1 MPLDDI
7 PNNSA
12 ARPELGEICMKIF
25 LGCLMIANAALF
37 FFGAV
42 QHAGVGIGHFH
53 EPRIIPAAIVESL
66 CGLSLVWGVAAV
78 FGHPPVE
85 WRTAV
90 IANLIPFGGVSLGM
104 AALAAGRGP
113 RTASNDLYHHI
124 MLALI
129 GASLLLIL
137 FFARSAMNES

>member
-1 MPLDDI
+1 MARDDI

-25 LGCLMIANAALF
+25 LGCLMIANAGLF

-42 QHAGVGIGHFH
+42 QHAGVGIGHFR

-78 FGHPPVE
+78 FGHSPGE
-85 WRTAV
+85 WRTAM
-90 IANLIPFGGVSLGM
+90 IANLVPLGGVSLGM
-104 AALAAGRGP
+104 AALVAGRGP

-129 GASLLLIL
+129 GASLFIL
-137 FFARSAMNES
+137 FFARSALNRS

>member
-1 MPLDDI
+1 MRIL
-7 PNNSA
+7 
-12 ARPELGEICMKIF
+12 
-25 LGCLMIANAALF
+25 LGCVMIANALLF

-42 QHAGVGIGHFH
+42 QHAGVSIGYFH

-78 FGHPPVE
+78 FGHSPVE
-85 WRTAV
+85 WRTAI
-90 IANLIPFGGVSLGM
+90 IANLVPLGGVLLGM

-113 RTASNDLYHHI
+113 RTASNDMYHHI

-129 GASLLLIL
+129 VTAFLLI
-137 FFARSAMNES
+137 FVARSALNRS

>member
-1 MPLDDI
+1 MRIL
-7 PNNSA
+7 
-12 ARPELGEICMKIF
+12 
-25 LGCLMIANAALF
+25 LGCVMIANALLF

-42 QHAGVGIGHFH
+42 QHAGVSIGYFH

-78 FGHPPVE
+78 FGHSPVE
-85 WRTAV
+85 WRTAI
-90 IANLIPFGGVSLGM
+90 IANLVPLGGVLLGM

-113 RTASNDLYHHI
+113 RTASNDMYHHI

-129 GASLLLIL
+129 VTAFILI
-137 FFARSAMNES
+137 FVARSALNRS

>member
-1 MPLDDI
+1 MRIL
-7 PNNSA
+7 
-12 ARPELGEICMKIF
+12 
-25 LGCLMIANAALF
+25 LGCVMISNALLF

-42 QHAGVGIGHFH
+42 QHAGVSIGYFH

-78 FGHPPVE
+78 FGPSPVE
-85 WRTAV
+85 WRTAI
-90 IANLIPFGGVSLGM
+90 IANLVPLGGVLLGM

-113 RTASNDLYHHI
+113 RTASNDMYHHI

-129 GASLLLIL
+129 VTALLLI
-137 FFARSAMNES
+137 FAARSALNRS

>member
-1 MPLDDI
+1 MRVL
-7 PNNSA
+7 
-12 ARPELGEICMKIF
+12 
-25 LGCLMIANAALF
+25 LGCVMISNALLF

-42 QHAGVGIGHFH
+42 QHAGVSIGYFH

-78 FGHPPVE
+78 FGHSPVE
-85 WRTAV
+85 WRTAI
-90 IANLIPFGGVSLGM
+90 IANLVPLGGVLLGM

-113 RTASNDLYHHI
+113 RTASNDMYHHI

-129 GASLLLIL
+129 VTAFLLI
-137 FFARSAMNES
+137 FVARSALNRS

>member
-1 MPLDDI
+1 MRVL
-7 PNNSA
+7 
-12 ARPELGEICMKIF
+12 
-25 LGCLMIANAALF
+25 LGCVMISNALLF

-42 QHAGVGIGHFH
+42 QHAGVSIGYFH

-78 FGHPPVE
+78 FGHSPVE
-85 WRTAV
+85 WRTA
-90 IANLIPFGGVSLGM
+90 ITANLVPLGGVLLGM

-113 RTASNDLYHHI
+113 RTVSNDMYHHI

-129 GASLLLIL
+129 VTALLLI
-137 FFARSAMNES
+137 FVARSALNRS